1 MRTRKPCAKLEDW
14 AVVPSAT
21 IAAYQELRAGNV
33 LVGKVFG
40 HPTIAEG
47 KFIFTSPIVRADNRT
62 MTVET
67 RNTAYSLGQASR
79 GYQVWSER
87 QGAAA

>member
-1 MRTRKPCAKLEDW
+1 MRKRKPCARLEDW
-14 AVVPSAT
+14 AVVPSAN
-21 IAAYQELRAGNV
+21 IAAYQELRAGNL

-47 KFIFTSPIVRADNRT
+47 KFIFTSPIVRTDGI

-67 RNTAYSLGQASR
+67 MNTAYCLGQASR
-79 GYQVWSER
+79 EYQDWSER